1 MPGMPSLIGVSFSSP
16 LFYLAASMPPTGMQS
31 SFILL
36 STNFQKMRM
45 NQNVFKISKFQ
56 NFQKMRMNQ
65 NVFERYHYLDLWRYL
80 PPRWIT
86 FAFCQ
91 NFVLSTQT
99 FLAVSTI
106 GVLVSLSW
114 LWLVLMKVTL
124 LLKSNFSRKAP
135 YLSST
140 KVLLHPIERLL
151 TMFWQ
156 FPRILGN
163 QRGVGLMQNPN
174 GEKMRNNGFHF
185 NKRGKAA
192 GGYEEPQNKASSW
205 RGGVGRGQG
214 WVGGGG
220 QGGRGG
226 GGVKG
231 EKEEMR
237 ICLRDCMWISAAF
250 FFYLPSGDAGNGALA
265 NNKTFPKTF
274 LIYCRRC
281 KCSWW
286 YVPPWK
292 CAKI

>member
-124 LLKSNFSRKAP
+124 LLKSNRKAP

-140 KVLLHPIERLL
+140 KFFCTQLNDCSQCFGSFREYWGIR
-151 TMFWQ
+151 
-156 FPRILGN
+156 
-163 QRGVGLMQNPN
+163 
-174 GEKMRNNGFHF
+174 
-185 NKRGKAA
+185 
-192 GGYEEPQNKASSW
+192 EE
-205 RGGVGRGQG
+205 
-214 WVGGGG
+214 
-220 QGGRGG
+220 
-226 GGVKG
+226 
-231 EKEEMR
+231 
-237 ICLRDCMWISAAF
+237 
-250 FFYLPSGDAGNGALA
+250 
-265 NNKTFPKTF
+265 
-274 LIYCRRC
+274 
-281 KCSWW
+281 
-286 YVPPWK
+286 
-292 CAKI
+292 